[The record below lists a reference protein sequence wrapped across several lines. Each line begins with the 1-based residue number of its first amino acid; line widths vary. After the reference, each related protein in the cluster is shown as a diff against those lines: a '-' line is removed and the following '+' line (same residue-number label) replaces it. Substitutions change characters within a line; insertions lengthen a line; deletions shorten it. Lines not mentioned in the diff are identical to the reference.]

1 MSGGGDRAVPAHGL
15 IRLAVG
21 QKNLPA
27 ADPESY
33 VARIAHPDHRQVSE
47 KQKMDE
53 RDDEFFQKR
62 SRKQARKTAQQIDV
76 APLKAAYHTRD
87 GVGRQA
93 HVCVLKQ
100 Q

>member
-1 MSGGGDRAVPAHGL
+1 
-15 IRLAVG
+15 
-21 QKNLPA
+21 
-27 ADPESY
+27 
-33 VARIAHPDHRQVSE
+33 
-47 KQKMDE
+47 MDE